1 MPHLV
6 LGVSGGM
13 IPVSFPA
20 SRPAATRQLKP
31 ASPSHSETSDL
42 FNNCHHKSV
51 CPVVSTTIYLMS
63 FASDLIA
70 SSLTKL
76 FSFWYFHLLIKSSC
90 FGLRTLTK
98 LYSFICGLLC
108 VYLTTVCCSLYRV
121 EGCLPVCP
129 PHMVLDEVTRRC
141 VYVEDCK
148 YPLIEFSVVLI
159 LNWSI
164 NRTGCCVVLT
174 FWLGITWGG
183 TILRDGGNKKN
194 SDNVVS

>member
-76 FSFWYFHLLIKSSC
+76 FSF
-90 FGLRTLTK
+90 
-98 LYSFICGLLC
+98 
-108 VYLTTVCCSLYRV
+108 
-121 EGCLPVCP
+121 
-129 PHMVLDEVTRRC
+129 
-141 VYVEDCK
+141 
-148 YPLIEFSVVLI
+148 
-159 LNWSI
+159 
-164 NRTGCCVVLT
+164 
-174 FWLGITWGG
+174 
-183 TILRDGGNKKN
+183 
-194 SDNVVS
+194 